1 MAVLTTPVDPFR
13 QLGTRPVRFLVVVVG
28 AFLLADAALSA
39 RRAMEV
45 GTQRVLKRLA

>member
-1 MAVLTTPVDPFR
+1 MAVLTTPVEPFR
-13 QLGTRPVRFLVVVVG
+13 QFGTRPVRFLVVVVG

-45 GTQRVLKRLA
+45 GTQRVLKRIA